1 MSKKSKKVP
10 KKLLGIDIGGSGIK
24 GAPVHAKKGELLT
37 DRHRIP
43 TPQPATPEAC
53 AETVAAVMDFHGW
66 EKPVGVTVPGRVVGG
81 VVETA
86 ANIDDSW
93 KGVDA
98 EKLFEKALGVP
109 VTVLNDADAAGIA
122 EVQFGAGKG
131 HDGTV
136 LLLTFGTG
144 IGSAL
149 FTNGRLVLNTELGHA
164 RYNGKRE
171 AEHFAADSARTRDHL
186 SWERW
191 AEKRVQPVLEMYE
204 FLFAPDLLIVGGGV
218 SKLGKW
224 ELFGPLLETK
234 ATLVPAALGNEAGIV
249 GAAYAARRR
258 LQGKEL

>member
-1 MSKKSKKVP
+1 MSKKKKSKAP

-37 DRHRIP
+37 ERHRIP

-53 AETVAAVMDFHGW
+53 AETVQAVMDFHEW
-66 EKPVGVTVPGRVVGG
+66 TKPVGLTVPGRVVGG

-98 EKLFEKALGVP
+98 EKLFRKTLGVP

-122 EVQFGAGKG
+122 EVQFGAGRG
-131 HDGTV
+131 TEGTV

-149 FTNGRLVLNTELGHA
+149 FTNGHLVRNTELGHVH
-164 RYNGKRE
+164 YDKRE
-171 AEHFAADSARTRDHL
+171 AEHFAADSARSRDHL

-191 AEKRVQPVLEMYE
+191 AKKRVQPVLEMYE
-204 FLFAPDLLIVGGGV
+204 FLFAPDLLIIGGGV
-218 SKLGKW
+218 SKPAKW
-224 ELFGPLLETK
+224 KTFGSLLKTK
-234 ATLVPAALGNEAGIV
+234 AKIVPAALGNEAGIV
-249 GAAYAARRR
+249 GAAYAARRS